1 MPPERRLAAILFTD
15 LVGSTALMAE
25 SEEAGL
31 RARPRHRELVREL
44 VEQHSGEFIEAK
56 ADDTLS
62 LFGNALD
69 VSPPV
74 QTGERC
80 PTN

>member
-1 MPPERRLAAILFTD
+1 MTPERRLAAILFTD
-15 LVGSTALMAE
+15 LVGSAALMAE

-31 RARPRHRELVREL
+31 RARPRHRELVREQ

-56 ADDTLS
+56 ADET
-62 LFGNALD
+62 LFGSALD
-69 VSPPV
+69 VSPPAE
-74 QTGERC
+74 TGERC